1 MQVMARSLKASVLP
15 WKSSTMVKPSFN
27 LANLTTSGTE
37 KLDKASVTRAGEAEN
52 VKKNRERLSYI
63 LFFSNSKWLTD

>member
-1 MQVMARSLKASVLP
+1 MQVIARSLKASVLP

-37 KLDKASVTRAGEAEN
+37 KLDKASMTSAGEEENVRDRGEN
-52 VKKNRERLSYI
+52 VKKN
-63 LFFSNSKWLTD
+63 